1 MSAADAAEDSAR
13 TSRTTVA
20 NRRGGRRGSS
30 VDRLFKSRDVQM
42 TTSDERVGLRGT
54 CACTVRISREE
65 VSDFCSVLSLADR
78 VFVAGSADAMTVA
91 ALFRLS
97 VYEFGSDAHVPDS
110 TTVRHVEPTDTV
122 VVIAGPRPDAALTD
136 IVRDRGRH
144 PGGVAG
150 RCDASDSAAAPARR
164 CRHNG
169 PVDRRN
175 GVHGGKD
182 PPRRSSTSC
191 HSSRSMPF
199 AGTSLYG
206 AAATVHADP
215 PSRIPPTPADHLSA
229 PIPHLTH
236 SSRKHHL
243 KPIVSTRQFPL
254 RTEEI
259 P

>member
-1 MSAADAAEDSAR
+1 VSAAHAAEDSAR
-13 TSRTTVA
+13 TSRTTVG

-42 TTSDERVGLRGT
+42 TASDERVGLRGI

-97 VYEFGSDAHVPDS
+97 VYEFGSDAHVPDT

-144 PGGVAG
+144 PGGVAS
-150 RCDASDSAAAPARR
+150 RCDASDSAAAPACR

-175 GVHGGKD
+175 GVHGARIRRGGLRPHVTRRD
-182 PPRRSSTSC
+182 PC
-191 HSSRSMPF
+191 HSPGPHS
-199 AGTSLYG
+199 
-206 AAATVHADP
+206 TVQP
-215 PSRIPPTPADHLSA
+215 RQSTLIRRRGFLQPLPTTCRL
-229 PIPHLTH
+229 
-236 SSRKHHL
+236 
-243 KPIVSTRQFPL
+243 QFH
-254 RTEEI
+254 I
-259 P
+259 